1 MPIHWYEW
9 DMDLHVSPSWPPPP
23 ATSLPITWQIFII
36 IGEIS
41 PSRVSLTVSDQSPT
55 QSLFTM
61 SFLCPLPSLLHPLLY
76 LDRTVCHGALGC
88 YQFKYQ
94 TSSMGQPEWEAE
106 LWRAAALGP
115 EHGLWH
121 NWSALTDAFPHGP
134 PTSAFCLKSDCISQY
149 LLKFSRLKNESDS
162 SHGIL
167 LRDCE
172 KVCNQCKLT
181 SYNYF

>member
-1 MPIHWYEW
+1 MNEPWIYMCPHP
-9 DMDLHVSPSWPPPP
+9 DPP
-23 ATSLPITWQIFII
+23 TSLPIAWQIFII

-94 TSSMGQPEWEAE
+94 TSSTGQPEWEAA

-121 NWSALTDAFPHGP
+121 NWSALTDAFPHRP
-134 PTSAFCLKSDCISQY
+134 PTSAFCLKSDCIHFPVSF
-149 LLKFSRLKNESDS
+149 KIFSFEIWVTTHMVFYWEIVRRCVISALS
-162 SHGIL
+162 
-167 LRDCE
+167 
-172 KVCNQCKLT
+172 KLT